1 MYNVVASFSQNKIA
15 APLLPILLKYGVRDL
30 LLLQWRRY
38 RWGCYLCKTT
48 RGIFL
53 TQILAWYE
61 SKYQSDTYYVW
72 CFFPVECGNIP
83 SMYVPNSDLDQRV
96 NTSKVYKYEEK
107 VNFSCAEGYEL
118 TGGISN
124 GTIECLV
131 NGNWSYQTHCEP
143 GNTFLMKLLNGNKT
157 IMSVFVMRGAWEIC
171 LDLHQKISCN
181 KPKLE
186 KRL

>member
-1 MYNVVASFSQNKIA
+1 
-15 APLLPILLKYGVRDL
+15 
-30 LLLQWRRY
+30 
-38 RWGCYLCKTT
+38 
-48 RGIFL
+48 
-53 TQILAWYE
+53 
-61 SKYQSDTYYVW
+61 
-72 CFFPVECGNIP
+72 
-83 SMYVPNSDLDQRV
+83 MYVPNSDLDQRV

-131 NGNWSYQTHCEP
+131 NGSWSYQTHCEP
-143 GNTFLMKLLNGNKT
+143 GNTFLMNLLNGNKT